1 MLKISRESEVSL
13 INILIDQD
21 VISGK
26 DLPNIKKLS
35 NEGEK
40 TQLEA
45 VFELK
50 LTDEERILDLLV
62 KDQSL
67 ETIDLSTIEA
77 SEELQKILPANYIN
91 MNFIAPFKIDENGKT
106 LHIAISDISKL
117 SLMRNLKTITKKNI
131 ELHAAKVSQI
141 SEFIEKLLK
150 DNKTTTASIR
160 ATNQEKKEQ
169 RERTKTFDSDLADAG
184 EVLEKEPE
192 EDIEALENESEVIK
206 FSTAVVAEAIALGAS
221 DIHIEP
227 FRFSSRV
234 RYRADG
240 MLVAQEK
247 FSKFLHDN
255 YGAVVTRFK
264 IMGKLDIAERRLP
277 QDGAIPFKMKG
288 KVVDLRLSIL
298 PTATNERIVM
308 RILNKD
314 AGDISLEQLNFDETD
329 LKNLRKAIHGT
340 QGLVL
345 VTGPTGSGKTTTLYS
360 ILKEVSKPHLNIL
373 TAEDPVEY
381 ELDGV
386 AQVQVREDIGYDF
399 AKALRSFL
407 RQDPEIILVG
417 EMRDK
422 ETVDIGLK
430 AALTGHL
437 VFSTLHTNDAPS
449 TITRLQNMGTP
460 DYLISAAV
468 TLVLAQRL
476 ARKTCGECREADPDV
491 SPKALADFG
500 FTVEQASR
508 AKVQRGKGCAKCK
521 NSGYKG
527 RMGIY
532 EILMITK
539 QIKEAI
545 LRKATT
551 PEIKKIALGEG
562 FRTMQD
568 MGREL
573 ILTGDLNFREFDRVL
588 SLEQ

>member
-35 NEGEK
+35 TEGEK

-67 ETIDLSTIEA
+67 ETIDLSTIEVT
-77 SEELQKILPANYIN
+77 EELQKILPANYLN
-91 MNFIAPFKIDENGKT
+91 MNFIAPFKIDETGKT
-106 LHIAISDISKL
+106 LHIAISDTSKL

-150 DNKTTTASIR
+150 GNTTTIASIK
-160 ATNQEKKEQ
+160 ATNQEKKEH

-240 MLVAQEK
+240 MLIAQEH
-247 FSKFLHDN
+247 FGKFLHDN

-288 KVVDLRLSIL
+288 KVIDLRLSIL

-314 AGDISLEQLNFDETD
+314 AGDISLEQLNFEETD

-386 AQVQVREDIGYDF
+386 GQVQIKDDIGLDF
-399 AKALRSFL
+399 ARVLRSFL

-460 DYLISAAV
+460 DYLISAAI

-476 ARKTCGECREADPDV
+476 ARKTCSECREVDPDI

-508 AKVQRGKGCAKCK
+508 AKAQRGKGCAKCK

-551 PEIKKIALGEG
+551 PEIKKIAITEG

-573 ILTGDLNFREFDRVL
+573 ILMGDLNFREFDRIL
-588 SLEQ
+588 S